1 MGPSEYEY
9 QSEFA
14 KHFLS
19 QGRAEGRAEGK
30 VEVVLKQLGLRFGP
44 LPGGAEE
51 RVRVATAAQL
61 DALAELVLTASSLGD
76 ALAIL

>member
-1 MGPSEYEY
+1 MDCAKYEY

-19 QGRAEGRAEGK
+19 QGKA
-30 VEVVLKQLGLRFGP
+30 EVVLKQLALRFGP
-44 LPGGAEE
+44 LPEDEQE
-51 RVRVATAAQL
+51 RVRTATAAQL
-61 DALAELVLTASSLGD
+61 DELVELVLTANNLYD